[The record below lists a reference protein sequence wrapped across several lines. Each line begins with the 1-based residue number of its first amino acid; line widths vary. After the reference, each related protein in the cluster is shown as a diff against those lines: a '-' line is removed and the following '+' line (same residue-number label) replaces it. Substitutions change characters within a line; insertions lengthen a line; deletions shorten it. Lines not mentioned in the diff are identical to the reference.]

1 MSIYPGNSGGPV
13 IENDKLVGIIL
24 GQPMEERKSQPHEA
38 VNIEFK
44 IDIPVSFGRII
55 KAEYVWELLKIQ
67 EEKDRS

>member
-38 VNIEFK
+38 VK